1 LKNDGECSG
10 AVFKTNPSSSSSS
23 FSFALLLI
31 PSKVFS
37 LSLGYSKHTGTQEN
51 KKREEEISFW
61 VELMIKRGCASRSDL
76 STVSDIA

>member
-1 LKNDGECSG
+1 MSLLVLELMLTFKIENDGECSG

-37 LSLGYSKHTGTQEN
+37 LSLGYSKHTGTQE
-51 KKREEEISFW
+51 KKEGRRN
-61 VELMIKRGCASRSDL
+61 LLLG
-76 STVSDIA
+76 